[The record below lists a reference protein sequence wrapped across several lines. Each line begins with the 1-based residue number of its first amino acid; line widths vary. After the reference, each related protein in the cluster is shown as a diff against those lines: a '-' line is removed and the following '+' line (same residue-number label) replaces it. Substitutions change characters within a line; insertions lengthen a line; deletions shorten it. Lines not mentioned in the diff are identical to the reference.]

1 MLLVLLVPSVAY
13 AMSDDIEFGTRF
25 LPLFLVEDSEGVI
38 QVYAKQGDS
47 IVPQK
52 ISDLTATSLDSSIVR
67 VIDIKESETS
77 FDSEIRIKAIKA
89 GETSIFIV
97 GPGFSSIE
105 VPVTIHG
112 NKLTQEKILIKTIP
126 ESFSAN
132 GPWDGYVSVQ
142 LADEDDFPVIAT
154 KDTVINLSSAD
165 NNVLNLLQRDIII
178 TEGEYFGYAQFE
190 VNDEGETMIYASS
203 VGMETAKSDPIMV
216 GEEED
221 LEIEFFTIPDKLNT
235 FAASRGFI
243 IAQLQSG
250 GEPTIANK
258 DVTVNFKITNSQF
271 GSQNSSPTLA
281 EYGDIKQDGFFQI
294 KKGSYWGYIEWST
307 LSGIEDT
314 YDIQLSTQNP
324 LQVETV
330 DVPTFDLELFD
341 DKFIH
346 FEDLPILA
354 SGNRELIG
362 VVYLEDESNNPILA
376 ERDIFIGIDSSDED
390 FLKVEKTII
399 KRGFSSELV
408 FAQVGHSA
416 PDDLELHADV
426 DNSDEVIIADVSG
439 AVKDSNTLI
448 IEPLVTRVLAGKE
461 FPIAVYLESGIE
473 LTNFG
478 DREIMFISP
487 SEYYEVESKDIS
499 RGDGIILLDSK
510 SLLEGS
516 DTLSFS
522 IGEYETELEID
533 SVSAKP
539 SQLHLDY
546 SETIFTGTND
556 VFSIQLLDSSGFP
569 VFANN
574 NLEIKFILKDESML
588 EIPESIIIEK
598 GKYFA
603 LFDVAPIKSGK
614 VELSIVANDLPLE
627 SFEIEV
633 TSLEPEISISAPEII
648 EGGESF
654 MAKISVSHDGNPLQ
668 NMRITWNVDGGIVQL
683 SDSKTGTTGEAVIS
697 IIPTSNSN
705 IKINADVLGSW
716 YSPSKTS
723 TVVRIN
729 ATDSEFLAYAD
740 EGQQVQYGQ
749 IEVFGFDP
757 VLIIVPAALIGM
769 GYIFMKKGMLKVKVK
784 A

>member
-1 MLLVLLVPSVAY
+1 
-13 AMSDDIEFGTRF
+13 
-25 LPLFLVEDSEGVI
+25 
-38 QVYAKQGDS
+38 
-47 IVPQK
+47 
-52 ISDLTATSLDSSIVR
+52 
-67 VIDIKESETS
+67 
-77 FDSEIRIKAIKA
+77 
-89 GETSIFIV
+89 
-97 GPGFSSIE
+97 
-105 VPVTIHG
+105 
-112 NKLTQEKILIKTIP
+112 LIKTIP
-126 ESFSAN
+126 DSFSAN
-132 GPWDGYVSVQ
+132 GPWNGYVSVQ
-142 LADEDDFPVIAT
+142 FADEDDFPVIAT

-165 NNVLNLLQRDIII
+165 SNVLNLLQRDIII
-178 TEGEYFGYAQFE
+178 TEGEYFGYTQFE
-190 VNDEGETMIYASS
+190 VNGEGETMIYASS
-203 VGMETAKSDPIMV
+203 LGMETAKSDPIMV

-314 YDIQLSTQNP
+314 YEIQLSTQNP

-330 DVPTFDLELFD
+330 EVPTFDLEIFD

-362 VVYLEDESNNPILA
+362 VVYLEDESDNPILA
-376 ERDIFIGIDSSDED
+376 ERDVFIDIDSSDED

-399 KRGFSSELV
+399 KRGFSSALV

-416 PDDLELHADV
+416 PTDLELHAVV
-426 DNSDEVIIADVSG
+426 DNSDEVITADVSG
-439 AVKDSNTLI
+439 AVKGSNTLI
-448 IEPLVTRVLAGKE
+448 IEPLVTRVLAGNE
-461 FPIAVYLESGIE
+461 FPIAVYLENGIE

-499 RGDGIILLDSK
+499 RGDGIVLLDSK

-516 DTLSFS
+516 DTLTFS
-522 IGEYETELEID
+522 IGEYEKELEID

-614 VELSIVANDLPLE
+614 VELSVVANDLPLE
-627 SFEIEV
+627 SFEIKV

-648 EGGESF
+648 EEGESF

-668 NMRITWNVDGGIVQL
+668 NMGITWNVDGGIVQL

-697 IIPTSNSN
+697 IIPTSESN
-705 IKINADVLGSW
+705 VKINADVLGSW

-729 ATDSEFLAYAD
+729 ATNSEFLAYAD

-769 GYIFMKKGMLKVKVK
+769 GYMFMKKGMLKVKVK